1 MKPSTHLAK
10 PPITHK
16 TKEDKGEKHQH
27 KKARTKAHP
36 QNTDPTED
44 KTMNTK
50 PPEDQPPV
58 ATENNTKTQQVL
70 ERKQKWERAKQM
82 HLKKYRK
89 VLGYRKTE
97 NDRRGK
103 RRKTK
108 GGYKGGKQGTRTNE
122 EEQGK
127 ESTRNGAARIG
138 RSRQKVDKKA
148 R

>member
-1 MKPSTHLAK
+1 MKPSTHLTK

-50 PPEDQPPV
+50 PPKEQPLG
-58 ATENNTKTQQVL
+58 AKENDTKTQQEQ
-70 ERKQKWERAKQM
+70 ERKQRWERAKQM

-97 NDRRGK
+97 NDVKRTEVT
-103 RRKTK
+103 RRKTWNTNK
-108 GGYKGGKQGTRTNE
+108 GKHDKRTVGKKNAG
-122 EEQGK
+122 
-127 ESTRNGAARIG
+127 
-138 RSRQKVDKKA
+138 
-148 R
+148 